1 MTDSSATSGLGRTVL
16 LASRTLPTCPRE
28 VAFCAVEPALPPSE
42 RRRRPRALA
51 EFSVT
56 LHRMAAPLA
65 TTAKDV
71 SELGIAVRSK
81 TRLPMREPVE
91 IELALPDTQGL
102 PIIRGHVVR
111 CMPVDLT
118 GREHYI
124 AISFTDVPP
133 KTRAAIFTFVKR
145 GEPAS

>member
-1 MTDSSATSGLGRTVL
+1 M
-16 LASRTLPTCPRE
+16 
-28 VAFCAVEPALPPSE
+28 EPAIPPTE

-56 LHRMAAPLA
+56 LRRGTSPIA

-81 TRLPMREPVE
+81 TRLPMREPLE

-102 PIIRGHVVR
+102 PIIKGHVVR
-111 CMPVDLT
+111 CLPVDAT

-145 GEPAS
+145 GEPAR